1 MHSFLETKMLNSI
14 DEHIVIHIYIR
25 GKKGLLSTFL
35 ITNGK
40 YITAT

>member
-25 GKKGLLSTFL
+25 GKKD
-35 ITNGK
+35 
-40 YITAT
+40 Y